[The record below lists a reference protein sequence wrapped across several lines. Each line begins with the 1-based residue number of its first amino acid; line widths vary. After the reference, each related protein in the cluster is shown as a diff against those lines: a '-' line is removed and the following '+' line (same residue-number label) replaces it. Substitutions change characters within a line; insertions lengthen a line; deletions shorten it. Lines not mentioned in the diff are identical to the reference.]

1 LEGNDASDARKRA
14 AYVDIPSV
22 AHAPHRALLVPP
34 AHHLLGTATVSCNDF
49 WGVDHGEMQ
58 AYRISRFG
66 TVDGIE
72 LRSVDDPRP
81 EISPVI
87 TVPARD
93 GAAAVIDRTTAV
105 TKRRIVV
112 LSALATPPAGMEQG
126 LTLFPPRRIDAREP
140 QSGRGAEPLFSR
152 SNELCAD

>member
-1 LEGNDASDARKRA
+1 
-14 AYVDIPSV
+14 
-22 AHAPHRALLVPP
+22 
-34 AHHLLGTATVSCNDF
+34 
-49 WGVDHGEMQ
+49 MQ